1 MAAILEN
8 DRTLG
13 TRFVTAEFQDFAL
26 LSNLLVFPNSYKNFH
41 FQNEGKCKI
50 FPNFICMRIWNIFQT
65 STFTLSLAWTLSIGA
80 TLKLPIQFVFSVLL
94 FIFFFIFHLYFDM
107 YVNPKI
113 IIERDFLKDAKIN
126 SQREKS
132 VLYNYTNQFQQ
143 YYDNDNDDD
152 NDNDNDNDNV
162 DNNDDNDNKQNKSKI
177 AAPKNI
183 KLPPTFRA
191 TR

>member
-1 MAAILEN
+1 
-8 DRTLG
+8 
-13 TRFVTAEFQDFAL
+13 
-26 LSNLLVFPNSYKNFH
+26 
-41 FQNEGKCKI
+41 
-50 FPNFICMRIWNIFQT
+50 
-65 STFTLSLAWTLSIGA
+65 
-80 TLKLPIQFVFSVLL
+80 
-94 FIFFFIFHLYFDM
+94 M

-132 VLYNYTNQFQQ
+132 VFYNYTNQFQQ
-143 YYDNDNDDD
+143 YYDNDNDNDNDDD